1 MIIDKP
7 WGKVVTYALNQ
18 PSSVRVIT
26 VEPGQETSVHY
37 HQMRDEMWVVLDA
50 GLTVQIGNRTIEAT
64 PGEEFIVSAET
75 THRITNTGRSAAESS
90 RSPTATRPR
99 TTPCASRTTTAVR
112 SSPIGERHRRLRMRR
127 HRLGPGPILCPVVGR
142 VFQWGTG
149 ERRCL
154 LVERGDAGSRLIRE

>member
-1 MIIDKP
+1 MTVDKP

-50 GLTVQIGNRTIEAT
+50 GLTVQIGNRTIEAA

-75 THRITNTGRSAAESS
+75 THRLTNPSGARGRVLEIAYGYTTEDDALRIEDDYGRSLE
-90 RSPTATRPR
+90 PD
-99 TTPCASRTTTAVR
+99 
-112 SSPIGERHRRLRMRR
+112 
-127 HRLGPGPILCPVVGR
+127 
-142 VFQWGTG
+142 W
-149 ERRCL
+149 
-154 LVERGDAGSRLIRE
+154 

>member
-75 THRITNTGRSAAESS
+75 THRLSN
-90 RSPTATRPR
+90 
-99 TTPCASRTTTAVR
+99 
-112 SSPIGERHRRLRMRR
+112 
-127 HRLGPGPILCPVVGR
+127 
-142 VFQWGTG
+142 
-149 ERRCL
+149 
-154 LVERGDAGSRLIRE
+154 RGDARGRVLEIAYGYTTEDDTLRVEDDYGRPLEPDW